1 MSNSDQSGK
10 VTTGGT
16 SSVSTF
22 ENMMSFLTLAHR
34 LVADADKAGVPPWEL
49 FKSTP
54 VTHAGDLGNKLKMT
68 SAATV
73 AEVLAIYRSLAED
86 QRSFSRCFYTKQAGA
101 FISDLSRS
109 LNYEGAAGQFTV
121 NFHSVAYEDHGKH
134 YYKVSD
140 GLATLLALTELR
152 GLKVDDLKLPFQ
164 SIFIELPACLGF
176 RIFNR
181 EMGWQP
187 AEGVFIHEDR
197 EDDSTVKGEIN
208 LGRSWRILAVSRS
221 YKVDI
226 GTDSAQ
232 AFFSLPLV
240 DGDTVDDAVD
250 RLRIRTSQ
258 QGITDPNG
266 DEVNAWVGIWR
277 WIMNVIVYATT
288 PDAEADHVRGNEDA
302 ESIWRRVTK
311 LPKVSAKRD
320 RLKDRLKGMDPKW
333 RTVLGKSVVLTPALR
348 EMREHQ
354 QSSRNGKALRV
365 RTLVSGHWM
374 RFAVGEGRKDRVW
387 KFRQPFWRGPD
398 GAPVAASTDHL
409 LSE

>member
-1 MSNSDQSGK
+1 MSNSDPSRNVIPGGVSG
-10 VTTGGT
+10 
-16 SSVSTF
+16 STL
-22 ENMMSFLTLAHR
+22 ENLMGFLALAHR
-34 LVADADKAGVPPWEL
+34 LVADAAKAGVSPWEH
-49 FKSTP
+49 FKNTDITSMGSNDTR
-54 VTHAGDLGNKLKMT
+54 LKMT

-73 AEVLAIYRSLAED
+73 AEVIDIYQSLAED
-86 QRSFSRCFYTKQAGA
+86 QRSFSKAFYTKAAGA
-101 FISDLSRS
+101 FIRDLSRN

-121 NFHSVAYEDHGKH
+121 NYHTVAYEDHGKH
-134 YYKVSD
+134 HYKVSD

-164 SIFIELPACLGF
+164 SIFIEIPACLGF

-197 EDDSTVKGEIN
+197 FDDSTTKGEIN

-221 YKVDI
+221 YQTEF

-240 DGDTVDDAVD
+240 EGDTVDDAVE
-250 RLRIRTSQ
+250 RLRTRTAQ
-258 QGITDPNG
+258 QGITDPDG

-302 ESIWRRVTK
+302 EAIWRRVSK

-320 RLKDRLKGMDPKW
+320 RLKDRLKGMDSKW

-354 QSSRNGKALRV
+354 QSTGTGKALRV

-374 RFAVGEGRKDRVW
+374 RFAVGEGRKERTW

-398 GAPVAASTDHL
+398 GAPTAPTTDHVL
-409 LSE
+409 AE